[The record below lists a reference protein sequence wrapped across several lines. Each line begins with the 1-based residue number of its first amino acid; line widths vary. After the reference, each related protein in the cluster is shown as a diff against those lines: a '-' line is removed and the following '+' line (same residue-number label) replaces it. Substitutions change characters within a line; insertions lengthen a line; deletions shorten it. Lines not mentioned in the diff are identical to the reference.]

1 VVSRGVAFRLQ
12 QIEQTFA
19 QLARW
24 LNLSPGQPRLGISQP
39 TQKDA
44 EKMSHSPALAPAR
57 ASHPAWQFVEPIIV
71 APPFVEADGRDN
83 LDATTI
89 ARTALRD
96 AFAAAAEAADRALFL
111 AQLLEEVMAGLPE
124 VAVAPERA
132 DPPASVP
139 CGPDRLSPREQEVLA
154 LVAAGRTNKAIASAL
169 YVSPNTVKTH
179 VTSLL
184 HKLRAD
190 SRVQLAAIA
199 TKHCLHAASDP
210 LSPAASRP

>member
-1 VVSRGVAFRLQ
+1 
-12 QIEQTFA
+12 
-19 QLARW
+19 
-24 LNLSPGQPRLGISQP
+24 
-39 TQKDA
+39 
-44 EKMSHSPALAPAR
+44 M
-57 ASHPAWQFVEPIIV
+57 
-71 APPFVEADGRDN
+71 
-83 LDATTI
+83 

-111 AQLLEEVMAGLPE
+111 AQLLEEVMAGLPQA
-124 VAVAPERA
+124 VVAPVRA

-139 CGPDRLSPREQEVLA
+139 CGPDWLSPREQEVLA

-199 TKHCLHAASDP
+199 TKHCLHAATGAASDSV
-210 LSPAASRP
+210 LRAASRS